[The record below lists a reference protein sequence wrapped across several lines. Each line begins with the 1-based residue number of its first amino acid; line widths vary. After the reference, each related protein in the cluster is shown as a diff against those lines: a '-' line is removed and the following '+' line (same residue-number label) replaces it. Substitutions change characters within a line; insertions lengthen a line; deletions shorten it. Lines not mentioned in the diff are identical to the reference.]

1 MSERLETHFTID
13 AFATG
18 AIDPSI
24 FDHEAHVYV
33 AWLYLKTF
41 ERDEAFARFD
51 AALRRFTR
59 RIGAAEK
66 YNAMITWL
74 FLKLIAERARDG
86 ESWTDFRA
94 RNADLIDE
102 LPRAA

>member
-1 MSERLETHFTID
+1 MSDRLEARLTID
-13 AFATG
+13 RFESG
-18 AIDPSI
+18 AIEPPL

-33 AWLYLKTF
+33 AWLYLQTF

-86 ESWTDFRA
+86 ESWTAFRA

>member
-1 MSERLETHFTID
+1 MSDPLETRFTID
-13 AFATG
+13 GFESG
-18 AIDPSI
+18 AIDPSH

-33 AWLYLKTF
+33 AWLYIQSF
-41 ERDEAFARFD
+41 ECDEAFTRFD
-51 AALRRFTR
+51 AALRQLTR
-59 RIGAAEK
+59 NIGAAEK

-74 FLKLIAERARDG
+74 FLKLIAERARTD
-86 ESWTDFRA
+86 ESWPVFRA